1 MAVRSVVLLPRPGK
15 CVETVARERYWKR
28 VDACMKALAREE
40 PAEEMEEEIET
51 LRLFLETAD
60 VAAIR
65 RQTEALMEDGS
76 PVQVV
81 LERSPGNKLHVDIT
95 QEPPGDAP

>member
-1 MAVRSVVLLPRPGK
+1 MRSVVLTPRPGK
-15 CVETVARERYWKR
+15 CVETVARDCYWKR

-40 PAEEMEEEIET
+40 PAEAMEEEIET

-60 VAAIR
+60 VAGIR
-65 RQTEALMEDGS
+65 QKTEAIMEDGS

-81 LERSPGNKLHVDIT
+81 LRRSPGNELVVDIA
-95 QEPPGDAP
+95 QGHP